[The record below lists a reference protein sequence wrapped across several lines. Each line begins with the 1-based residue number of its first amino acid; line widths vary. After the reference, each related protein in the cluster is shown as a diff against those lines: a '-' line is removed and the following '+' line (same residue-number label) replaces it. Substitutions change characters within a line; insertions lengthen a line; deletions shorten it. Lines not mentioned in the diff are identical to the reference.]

1 MAQADSTTA
10 DVADATATTAT
21 AATGSAGGGAGLSA
35 RQVQMRSMVQAIG
48 MLPVLIILCIGFHY
62 MTEGRFFTGQN
73 VSIVA
78 QQAAINTVLAAG
90 MTFVILTG
98 GIDLSVGSILATAA
112 MAALIASLIPGFGL
126 LGIPAALL
134 TGLFFGLLNGVLIA
148 FVNLPPFIVTLG
160 SLTAV
165 RGLARLMG
173 GDATI
178 FNPELPFA
186 WIGNATIPVAP
197 GVGVPVLAVI
207 ALLVI
212 LASWFI
218 LRRTVLGVRIYAV
231 GGNPAAARLSGIK
244 VWAIL
249 LFVYGLSGLL
259 SGLGGVMTAA
269 RLFAANGLQIGVS
282 YELDAIAAVILGG
295 TSFVGGIG
303 SIWGTLVGALII
315 AVLSNGL
322 ILLGVSDIW
331 QFIIKG
337 LVIIGAVTLD
347 RFRLQGSART

>member
-1 MAQADSTTA
+1 MAQVDTATA
-10 DVADATATTAT
+10 DTAAATATTAT

-35 RQVQMRSMVQAIG
+35 RQVQMRSMIQAIG
-48 MLPVLIILCIGFHY
+48 MLPILIILCVAFHY

-148 FVNLPPFIVTLG
+148 FINLPPFIVTLG

-173 GDATI
+173 SDTTI
-178 FNPELPFA
+178 FNPDLAFA
-186 WIGNATIPVAP
+186 WIGNATIPIAP
-197 GVGVPVLAVI
+197 GVGIPVLAVI
-207 ALLVI
+207 AILVI

-244 VWAIL
+244 VWQIL
-249 LFVYGLSGLL
+249 LFVYGVSGLL
-259 SGLGGVMTAA
+259 AGLGGVMTAA
-269 RLFAANGLQIGVS
+269 RLFAANGLQIGQS

-303 SIWGTLVGALII
+303 SIWGTLIGALII

-322 ILLGVSDIW
+322 ILIGVSDIW